1 MGYSKDVRAFLVKIN
16 KFFITFPKEEKHA
29 LINQVKRALNSIIF
43 NIAEGTNKNTDK
55 DMRVYIN
62 QGYCS
67 LDEVI
72 IYLDCILDGVS
83 YEAGFHKKL
92 INYAPH

>member
-1 MGYSKDVRAFLVKIN
+1 MGYYKDARAFLVKIN
-16 KFFITFPKEEKHA
+16 KFFTTLLKEEKYA

-72 IYLDCILDGVS
+72 ICLDYILDGAS
-83 YEAGFHKKL
+83 YEVGLHKKL